1 MTEASLGR
9 EMPPVRDWTKGS
21 IVRNLTSLS
30 LPMVVHE
37 GFYMLGQTVDMI
49 WIGRLGTA
57 SIAGVGISA
66 TVAWLAESAMLMG
79 LVVGMTAMI
88 TRFVGSGDVPGAVK
102 VAWQAFIISA
112 VFGVIVTVVGVLF
125 AESILQLFG
134 LEADVVAEGTAYMQ
148 TLFAGWIATS
158 LWLVSLSIM
167 RASGDA
173 VTPMK
178 ISIFARCIHLVLSPM
193 LIFGWWV
200 IPDLGVRGA
209 ALSNIAAQV
218 IGMSLAFW
226 VLLSG
231 RTRLRLSLGDLRVD
245 FNTIWR
251 IMRIGIPSAITGMQ
265 TALGNLVFARFM
277 VPFGTIA
284 VAAHSLFMRVL
295 MVLIVPTW
303 AIGAG
308 AGVLVGQNLG
318 AAQPGRAEKTGW
330 QAIGLAAVIVVTAS
344 VAILLWA
351 EGIIGVFTADSDLV
365 ETASAFLRIATAGY
379 LMTAI
384 VIVLQQAI
392 SGAGDTLPAMIF
404 SMVTVWA
411 VQLPLAYLLPRI
423 TDLGV
428 YGVRWA
434 LVAGPLVGAVAYSV
448 YFRSGRWKR
457 KGV

>member
-1 MTEASLGR
+1 
-9 EMPPVRDWTKGS
+9 
-21 IVRNLTSLS
+21 
-30 LPMVVHE
+30 MVVHE
-37 GFYMLGQTVDMI
+37 SFFMLSQTVDMI

-66 TVAWLAESAMLMG
+66 TVAWLAESAILMG
-79 LVVGMTAMI
+79 LVVGMTAVVA
-88 TRFVGSGDVPGAVK
+88 RFTGAGDAPGAANA
-102 VAWQAFIISA
+102 AWQACIVSA
-112 VFGVIVTVVGVLF
+112 VFGAIVTVIGVLF

-134 LEADVVAEGTAYMQ
+134 LEADVVAEGTAYMR

-158 LWLVSLSIM
+158 LWLMTHSIM
-167 RASGDA
+167 RASGDT

-178 ISIFARCIHLVLSPM
+178 ISIFIRCIHLALCPM

-200 IPDLGVRGA
+200 FPDLGVRGA
-209 ALSNIAAQV
+209 ALSNVAAQV
-218 IGMSLAFW
+218 VGMFLSFW
-226 VLLSG
+226 VLFSG
-231 RTRLRLSLGDLRVD
+231 RTRLRLSPRDLRVD
-245 FNTIWR
+245 LNTIWR
-251 IMRIGIPSAITGMQ
+251 IIRIGVPAAVTGVQ
-265 TALGNLVFARFM
+265 TAFGNLIFARFM

-284 VAAHSLFMRVL
+284 VAAHSLFVRVM

-318 AAQPGRAEKTGW
+318 AVQPGRAERTGW
-330 QAIGLAAVIVVTAS
+330 QATGIAAMIVVTAS

-351 EGIIGVFTADSDLV
+351 EGIIGVFTTDSDLV

-392 SGAGDTLPAMIF
+392 SGAGDTLPVMIF
-404 SMVTVWA
+404 SIITVWV

-434 LVAGPLVGAVAYSV
+434 LVAGPLVGGIAYSV
-448 YFRSGRWKR
+448 YFRAGRWKR
-457 KGV
+457 KRV